1 MATWT
6 PDPTFY
12 PSPRMAMQAPAER
25 LGYVAILNVARVEP
39 DVLGVVD
46 LDPRSSTYA
55 KLIGRVDMP
64 KADDQL
70 HHFGWNA
77 CSSAL
82 CPYAPHPH
90 VERRYLIVPGIR
102 SSRIHV
108 LDTKPDPRAPRIV
121 KVIEPEEVF
130 RRAGYSRLHTVH
142 CGPEGIYVSA
152 FGDPN
157 GDGPGGLLLLDH
169 DSFDVLGRWE
179 VDRGSQFFAYDF
191 AWHLGYDTQVTSEW
205 GTPKMFENGLIPEQL
220 LGAKYGRRLHV
231 WDLRRRKHLQ
241 EIDLGPEYQLVF
253 ELRQARDPTK
263 AYGFAGVVISLKDL
277 SSSIWLWHRA
287 NGSWAAR
294 KVIDVPAG
302 RTGPSPAAPEGLQGG
317 AAALDRH
324 QLVAR
329 RQVPLCVLLG
339 HRRDAPVQRVGSE
352 QAEAHR
358 LGAHRRH
365 REAFAASGLWSGQ
378 RRTAD
383 GRGEPRWPAGL
394 FHELALRGHRPA
406 ILPRGYFG
414 LDGQG
419 RRRSEWRP

>member
-108 LDTKPDPRAPRIV
+108 LDTKPDPRAPQIV
-121 KVIEPEEVF
+121 KVIEPAEVHG
-130 RRAGYSRLHTVH
+130 RAGYSRPHTLH

-152 FGDPN
+152 LGAPN
-157 GDGPGGLLLLDH
+157 GDGPGGLFLLDH
-169 DSFDVLGRWE
+169 DAFDVLGRWE
-179 VDRGSQFFAYDF
+179 V
-191 AWHLGYDTQVTSEW
+191 
-205 GTPKMFENGLIPEQL
+205 
-220 LGAKYGRRLHV
+220 
-231 WDLRRRKHLQ
+231 
-241 EIDLGPEYQLVF
+241 
-253 ELRQARDPTK
+253 
-263 AYGFAGVVISLKDL
+263 
-277 SSSIWLWHRA
+277 
-287 NGSWAAR
+287 
-294 KVIDVPAG
+294 
-302 RTGPSPAAPEGLQGG
+302 
-317 AAALDRH
+317 
-324 QLVAR
+324 
-329 RQVPLCVLLG
+329 
-339 HRRDAPVQRVGSE
+339 
-352 QAEAHR
+352 
-358 LGAHRRH
+358 
-365 REAFAASGLWSGQ
+365 
-378 RRTAD
+378 
-383 GRGEPRWPAGL
+383 
-394 FHELALRGHRPA
+394 
-406 ILPRGYFG
+406 
-414 LDGQG
+414 
-419 RRRSEWRP
+419 